1 MPTPPFQPYA
11 KMIHVCSHCREELEY
26 LDMTRPTCHSEWR
39 DLYDGSGIY
48 GWLNEDDEIIEY

>member
-1 MPTPPFQPYA
+1 MPTPPFRPYA